1 MTGNIFILS
10 TLSIVKILL
19 KCLQKLYIQTEVIT
33 FAIVIAGKSH
43 DIDFLYFNI
52 HLQPSVKFQLS
63 LGVEPFTTDL
73 FQLILI

>member
-1 MTGNIFILS
+1 MFVFTHFVCI
-10 TLSIVKILL
+10 
-19 KCLQKLYIQTEVIT
+19 